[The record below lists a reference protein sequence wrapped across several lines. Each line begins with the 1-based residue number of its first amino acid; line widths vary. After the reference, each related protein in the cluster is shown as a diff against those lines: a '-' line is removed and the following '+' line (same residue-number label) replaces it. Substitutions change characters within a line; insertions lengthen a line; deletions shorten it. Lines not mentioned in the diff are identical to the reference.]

1 MWKLDPGGRS
11 TESSGQM
18 LYKNVTGSTRHR
30 SEITHH
36 KDPYRERQKLSN
48 KIATRRMRL
57 ACHWYSGNQHHA
69 KDTDPGRHG
78 KNMSGDS

>member
-1 MWKLDPGGRS
+1 
-11 TESSGQM
+11 M
-18 LYKNVTGSTRHR
+18 LHRNATDSTRHR

-36 KDPYRERQKLSN
+36 KDLYRERPKMSN
-48 KIATRRMRL
+48 KIATRRMGLAGHCHRHKALPGGRL
-57 ACHWYSGNQHHA
+57 VLHHA